1 MSAVA
6 DFATWQALCDVL
18 HEEAACLDEQRWD
31 DWLALFTPDVEY
43 WMPAWDS
50 EHELTQDPTSEISLI
65 YYSDRSGLEDR
76 IWRIKSGM
84 SSASTP
90 LPRTCHLVTNI
101 RVGAVVDGLLQ
112 VKANWQGNAY
122 RHEKTD
128 SFYGNYTYGLREEQ
142 GKLLIARKKIVLMN
156 DTIPSVVDVY
166 NV

>member
-1 MSAVA
+1 MSDQLSRVS
-6 DFATWQALCDVL
+6 ALL
-18 HEEAACLDEQRWD
+18 FEEAAALDEQRWD
-31 DWLALFTPDVEY
+31 DWLALFTPDIEY

-50 EHELTQDPTSEISLI
+50 EHEMTQDPTSEISLM

-101 RVGAVVDGLLQ
+101 RVGAVTDGLLQ

-128 SFYGNYTYGLREEQ
+128 SFYGRYEYGLREEQ
-142 GKLLIARKKIVLMN
+142 GNLLIARKKIVLMN
-156 DTIPSVVDVY
+156 DVIPSVVDIY

>member
-1 MSAVA
+1 MSDQHSNVSSLL
-6 DFATWQALCDVL
+6 F
-18 HEEAACLDEQRWD
+18 EEAATLDEQRWD

-50 EHELTQDPTSEISLI
+50 EHEMTQDPTSEISLM

-76 IWRIKSGM
+76 VWRIKSGM

-101 RVGAVVDGLLQ
+101 RVGSVIDGLLQ
-112 VKANWQGNAY
+112 VKANWQANAY
-122 RHEKTD
+122 RHENTD
-128 SFYGNYTYGLREEQ
+128 SFYGRYEYGLREEQ

-156 DTIPSVVDVY
+156 DVIPSVVDVY

>member
-1 MSAVA
+1 MSDQYLKAC
-6 DFATWQALCDVL
+6 ALL
-18 HEEAACLDEQRWD
+18 FEEAAALDEQRWD
-31 DWLALFTPDVEY
+31 DWLALFTADVEY

-50 EHELTQDPTSEISLI
+50 EHEMTRDPTNEISLM

-101 RVGAVVDGLLQ
+101 RVGSLVDGLLQ

-122 RHEKTD
+122 RHEKSD
-128 SFYGNYTYGLREEQ
+128 SFYGRYEYGLREEQ
-142 GKLLIARKKIVLMN
+142 GQWLIARKKIVLMN
-156 DTIPSVVDVY
+156 DIIPSVVDIY

>member
-1 MSAVA
+1 
-6 DFATWQALCDVL
+6 
-18 HEEAACLDEQRWD
+18 
-31 DWLALFTPDVEY
+31 
-43 WMPAWDS
+43 MPAWDS
-50 EHELTQDPTSEISLI
+50 EHEMTQDPTSEISLM

-101 RVGAVVDGLLQ
+101 RVGAVTDGLLQ

-128 SFYGNYTYGLREEQ
+128 SFYGRYEYGLREEQ

-156 DTIPSVVDVY
+156 DVIPSVVDIY

>member
-1 MSAVA
+1 MSDQLSRVS
-6 DFATWQALCDVL
+6 ALL
-18 HEEAACLDEQRWD
+18 FEEAAALDEQRWD
-31 DWLALFTPDVEY
+31 DWLTLFTSDIEY

-50 EHELTQDPTSEISLI
+50 EHEMTQDPTSEISLM

-90 LPRTCHLVTNI
+90 LPRTTHLVTNI
-101 RVGAVVDGLLQ
+101 RVGAVTDGLLQ

-128 SFYGNYTYGLREEQ
+128 SFYGRYEYGLREEQ
-142 GKLLIARKKIVLMN
+142 GNLLIARKKIVLMN
-156 DTIPSVVDVY
+156 DVIPSVVDIY

>member
-1 MSAVA
+1 MS
-6 DFATWQALCDVL
+6 DQFAKVSALL
-18 HEEAACLDEQRWD
+18 FEEAAALDEQRWD
-31 DWLALFTPDVEY
+31 DWLTLFTPDIEY

-50 EHELTQDPTSEISLI
+50 EHEMTQDPASEISLM

-76 IWRIKSGM
+76 VWRIKSGM

-128 SFYGNYTYGLREEQ
+128 SFYGRYEYGLREEQ
-142 GKLLIARKKIVLMN
+142 GNLLIARKKIVLMN
-156 DTIPSVVDVY
+156 DVIPSVVDIY

>member
-1 MSAVA
+1 MSDQLSRVS
-6 DFATWQALCDVL
+6 ALL
-18 HEEAACLDEQRWD
+18 FEEAAALDEQRWD
-31 DWLALFTPDVEY
+31 DWLALFTPDIEY

-50 EHELTQDPTSEISLI
+50 EHEMTQDPTSEISLM

-101 RVGAVVDGLLQ
+101 RVGAVADGLLQ

-128 SFYGNYTYGLREEQ
+128 SFYGRYEYGLREEQ

-156 DTIPSVVDVY
+156 DVIPSVVDIY

>member
-1 MSAVA
+1 MSDQLSRVS
-6 DFATWQALCDVL
+6 ALL
-18 HEEAACLDEQRWD
+18 FEEAAALDEQRWD
-31 DWLALFTPDVEY
+31 DWLTLFTPDIEY

-50 EHELTQDPTSEISLI
+50 EHEMTQDPTSEISLM

-101 RVGAVVDGLLQ
+101 RVGAVTDGLLQ

-128 SFYGNYTYGLREEQ
+128 SFYGRYEYGLREEQ
-142 GKLLIARKKIVLMN
+142 GNLLIARKKIVLMN
-156 DTIPSVVDVY
+156 DVIPSVVDIY

>member
-1 MSAVA
+1 MSEQLAKVS
-6 DFATWQALCDVL
+6 ALL
-18 HEEAACLDEQRWD
+18 YEEAAALDEQRWD

-90 LPRTCHLVTNI
+90 LPRTC
-101 RVGAVVDGLLQ
+101 AVVDGLLQ

-128 SFYGNYTYGLREEQ
+128 SFYGSYTYGLREEQ
-142 GKLLIARKKIVLMN
+142 GKLLIARKKVVLMN
-156 DTIPSVVDVY
+156 DVIPSVVDVY

>member
-1 MSAVA
+1 MSEQFSRVS
-6 DFATWQALCDVL
+6 ALL
-18 HEEAACLDEQRWD
+18 FEEAAALDEQRWD
-31 DWLALFTPDVEY
+31 DWLTLFTPDIEY

-50 EHELTQDPTSEISLI
+50 EHEMTQDPTSEISLM
-65 YYSDRSGLEDR
+65 YYSDKSGLEDR

-101 RVGAVVDGLLQ
+101 RVGQVVDGLLQ
-112 VKANWQGNAY
+112 VKANWQGNAF

-128 SFYGNYTYGLREEQ
+128 SFYGRYEYGLREEQ
-142 GKLLIARKKIVLMN
+142 GKLLIARKKVVLMN
-156 DTIPSVVDVY
+156 DVIPSVVDIY

>member
-1 MSAVA
+1 MSDQFSKVS
-6 DFATWQALCDVL
+6 ALL
-18 HEEAACLDEQRWD
+18 FEEAAALDEQRWD
-31 DWLALFTPDVEY
+31 DWLALFTADIEY

-50 EHELTQDPTSEISLI
+50 EHEMTQDPATEISLM

-76 IWRIKSGM
+76 VWRIKSGT

-128 SFYGNYTYGLREEQ
+128 FFYGRYEYGLRDEQ
-142 GKLLIARKKIVLMN
+142 GRLLIARKKIVLMN
-156 DTIPSVVDVY
+156 DVIPSVVDVY

>member
-1 MSAVA
+1 MVDKHSVVHELL
-6 DFATWQALCDVL
+6 F
-18 HEEAACLDEQRWD
+18 EEAAALDEQRWD
-31 DWLALFTPDVEY
+31 DWLALFTADIEY

-50 EHELTQDPTSEISLI
+50 EHEMTQDPASEISLM

-76 IWRIKSGM
+76 VWRIKSGM

-101 RVGAVVDGLLQ
+101 RVGTVSDGLLQ

-128 SFYGNYTYGLREEQ
+128 SFYGRYEYGLREDQ

-156 DTIPSVVDVY
+156 DVIPSVVDVY

>member
-1 MSAVA
+1 MSEQFSRVS
-6 DFATWQALCDVL
+6 ALL
-18 HEEAACLDEQRWD
+18 FEEAAALDEQRWD
-31 DWLALFTPDVEY
+31 DWLTLFTADIEY

-50 EHELTQDPTSEISLI
+50 EHEMTQDPTSEISLM
-65 YYSDRSGLEDR
+65 YYSDKSGLEDR

-101 RVGAVVDGLLQ
+101 RVGQVVDGLLQ
-112 VKANWQGNAY
+112 VKANWQGNAF

-128 SFYGNYTYGLREEQ
+128 SFYGRYEYGLREEQ

-156 DTIPSVVDVY
+156 DVIPSVVDIY

>member
-1 MSAVA
+1 MSDQFSKVS
-6 DFATWQALCDVL
+6 ALL
-18 HEEAACLDEQRWD
+18 FEEAATLDEQRWD
-31 DWLALFTPDVEY
+31 DWLALFTPDIEY

-128 SFYGNYTYGLREEQ
+128 SFYGSYTYGLREEQ

>member
-1 MSAVA
+1 MSEQFSRVS
-6 DFATWQALCDVL
+6 ALL
-18 HEEAACLDEQRWD
+18 FEEAAALDEQRWD
-31 DWLALFTPDVEY
+31 DWLTLFTTDIEY

-50 EHELTQDPTSEISLI
+50 EHEMTQDPTSEISLM
-65 YYSDRSGLEDR
+65 YYSDKSGLEDR

-101 RVGAVVDGLLQ
+101 RVGQVVDGLLQ
-112 VKANWQGNAY
+112 VKANWQGNAF

-128 SFYGNYTYGLREEQ
+128 SFYGRYEYGLREEQ
-142 GKLLIARKKIVLMN
+142 GKLLIARKKVVLMN
-156 DTIPSVVDVY
+156 DVIPSVVDIY

>member
-1 MSAVA
+1 MSDQFSRVS
-6 DFATWQALCDVL
+6 ALL
-18 HEEAACLDEQRWD
+18 FEEAAALDEQRWD
-31 DWLALFTPDVEY
+31 DWLTLFTPDIEY

-50 EHELTQDPTSEISLI
+50 EHEMTQDPTSEISLM

-101 RVGAVVDGLLQ
+101 RVGAVTDGLLQ

-128 SFYGNYTYGLREEQ
+128 SFYGRYEYGLREEQ
-142 GKLLIARKKIVLMN
+142 GNLLIARKKIVLMN
-156 DTIPSVVDVY
+156 DVIPSVVDIY

>member
-1 MSAVA
+1 MNDQYLQVC
-6 DFATWQALCDVL
+6 ALL
-18 HEEAACLDEQRWD
+18 FEEAAALDEQRWD
-31 DWLALFTPDVEY
+31 DWLGLFTPDVVY

-50 EHELTQDPTSEISLI
+50 EHEMTQDPASEISLM

-101 RVGAVVDGLLQ
+101 RVGAVNDGLLT

-128 SFYGNYTYGLREEQ
+128 SFYGRYEYGLREQ
-142 GKLLIARKKIVLMN
+142 DGKLLIARKKIVLLN
-156 DTIPSVVDVY
+156 DLIPSVVDIY

>member
-1 MSAVA
+1 MSEQFSRVS
-6 DFATWQALCDVL
+6 ALL
-18 HEEAACLDEQRWD
+18 FEEAAALDEQRWD
-31 DWLALFTPDVEY
+31 DWLTLFTPDIEY

-50 EHELTQDPTSEISLI
+50 EHEMTQDPTSEISLM
-65 YYSDRSGLEDR
+65 YYSDKSGLEDR

-101 RVGAVVDGLLQ
+101 RVGQVVDGLLQ
-112 VKANWQGNAY
+112 VKANWQGNAF

-128 SFYGNYTYGLREEQ
+128 SFYGRYEYGLREEQ

-156 DTIPSVVDVY
+156 DVIPSVVDIY

>member
-1 MSAVA
+1 MSDQLSRVS
-6 DFATWQALCDVL
+6 ALL
-18 HEEAACLDEQRWD
+18 FEEAAALDEQRWD
-31 DWLALFTPDVEY
+31 DWLALFTPDIEY

-50 EHELTQDPTSEISLI
+50 EHEMTQDPTSEISLM

-101 RVGAVVDGLLQ
+101 RVGAVTDGLLQ
-112 VKANWQGNAY
+112 VKANWQGNAH

-128 SFYGNYTYGLREEQ
+128 SFYGRYEYGLREEQ
-142 GKLLIARKKIVLMN
+142 GNLLIARKKIVLMN
-156 DTIPSVVDVY
+156 DVIPSVVDIY

>member
-1 MSAVA
+1 MSDQLSRVS
-6 DFATWQALCDVL
+6 ALL
-18 HEEAACLDEQRWD
+18 FEEAAALDEQRWD
-31 DWLALFTPDVEY
+31 DWLTLFTSDIEY

-50 EHELTQDPTSEISLI
+50 EHEMTQDPTSEISLM

-101 RVGAVVDGLLQ
+101 RVGAVTDGLLQ

-128 SFYGNYTYGLREEQ
+128 SFYGRYEYGLREEQ
-142 GKLLIARKKIVLMN
+142 GNLLIARKKIVLMN
-156 DTIPSVVDVY
+156 DVIPSVVDIY